1 MSVDGTRKSS
11 LRKKKRLNRNRNR
24 FVLGRVVTSINNGK
38 RHGIGDSIANVI
50 FLPFLFL
57 FCSIFINTYSQKKK
71 QEETRL
77 LEENHVDQSKT
88 SFQLVRRQKKKR
100 RTFLFAFISPKDFQ
114 QKSFVN

>member
-1 MSVDGTRKSS
+1 MSVDGTRKS
-11 LRKKKRLNRNRNR
+11 
-24 FVLGRVVTSINNGK
+24 RVVTSINNGK
-38 RHGIGDSIANVI
+38 RHDIGDSIANVI

-88 SFQLVRRQKKKR
+88 SFQLVRRQKKR